1 MNTTVRIYFYDTF
14 VKDVNRW
21 DEACAKAVEMFGLPG
36 DRFETHVD
44 GAWMDFVFYDGKDA
58 TMFMLAY
65 GGEYISNQQ
74 LTIEAVEKY
83 IG

>member
-1 MNTTVRIYFYDTF
+1 MNTTVRIYYYDTF
-14 VKDVNRW
+14 VKDMNRW

-44 GAWMDFVFYDGKDA
+44 GAWIDFIFYDGRDA
-58 TMFMLAY
+58 TMFMIAH
-65 GGEYISNQQ
+65 GGQYVSSQQ
-74 LTIEAVEKY
+74 LTVEAVEKY

>member
-58 TMFMLAY
+58 TMFILAH

>member
-21 DEACAKAVEMFGLPG
+21 NEACAKAVEMFGLPG

-58 TMFMLAY
+58 TMFMLAH

>member
-1 MNTTVRIYFYDTF
+1 MNTTVRIYYYDNF
-14 VKDVNRW
+14 VKDINRW
-21 DEACAKAVEMFGLPG
+21 DEVCAGAIELFGLPG
-36 DRFETHVD
+36 ERFETHVN
-44 GAWMDFVFYDGKDA
+44 GEWMDFIFYDGRDS

-65 GGEYISNQQ
+65 GGHYMSNQQ

>member
-44 GAWMDFVFYDGKDA
+44 GAWMDFIFYDGKDA
-58 TMFMLAY
+58 TMFMLAH

>member
-1 MNTTVRIYFYDTF
+1 MNTTVRIYYYDTF
-14 VKDVNRW
+14 VKDMNRW

-44 GAWMDFVFYDGKDA
+44 GAWIDFIFYDGRDA
-58 TMFMLAY
+58 TMFMLAH
-65 GGEYISNQQ
+65 GGQHVSSQQ